1 MCGFAGFSDTIH
13 TKAEKE
19 AILRRMTDR
28 IIHRGPD
35 MEGQWAD
42 DAVSLGFRRLSII
55 DLSEAGRQPM
65 TNEDGSVALVFNGE
79 IYNFEELRE
88 ELLAKGHTF
97 RSHTDT
103 EVLVHGYE
111 EYGFEILSR
120 LRGMFAFVI
129 RDTKKD
135 LLFGAR
141 DIFGIKPHYY
151 TQNADGT
158 FLFGS
163 EIKSFLD
170 HPSFEKAVNADAL
183 RAYLT
188 FQYSSGEDTFFAGVK
203 KLAPAHYYIYKDGT
217 LTTHAYWDTVFTR
230 ENKTFDEFVEDVD
243 RTINESVA
251 AHRISDVRVGAFLSG
266 GVDLGSD
273 GRYVGFSVRGVLG

>member
-158 FLFGS
+158 F
-163 EIKSFLD
+163 
-170 HPSFEKAVNADAL
+170 
-183 RAYLT
+183 
-188 FQYSSGEDTFFAGVK
+188 
-203 KLAPAHYYIYKDGT
+203 
-217 LTTHAYWDTVFTR
+217 
-230 ENKTFDEFVEDVD
+230 
-243 RTINESVA
+243 
-251 AHRISDVRVGAFLSG
+251 
-266 GVDLGSD
+266 
-273 GRYVGFSVRGVLG
+273 